1 LPEIDKEILRGR
13 KKLFVELL
21 DSHTALSNASF
32 DASGGGVFR
41 NVVD

>member
-1 LPEIDKEILRGR
+1 MTGEVKERAILRPGR
-13 KKLFVELL
+13 FVVL
-21 DSHTALSNASF
+21 ALSNASF